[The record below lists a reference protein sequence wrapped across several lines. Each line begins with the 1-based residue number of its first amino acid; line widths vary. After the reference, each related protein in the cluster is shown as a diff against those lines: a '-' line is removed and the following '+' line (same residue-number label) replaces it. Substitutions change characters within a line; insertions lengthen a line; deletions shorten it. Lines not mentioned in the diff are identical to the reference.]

1 MPSQSPKLG
10 LTLALTSAV
19 IFGLSGAVAGGLFD
33 EVSPTRLT
41 QARAIAVMV
50 TLLPYVLIRGAP
62 AVGKA
67 WPALLAFGVVLAGVT
82 VTFYWALDL
91 LGVGPGATVQ
101 FVAPVFVLL
110 WMRFVNHRPV
120 VPIAWVAS
128 ATALTGVA
136 LVTEAWEIGAMDPL
150 AMAAGASSAVLF
162 AVYLLLAE
170 HLAHRLP
177 PTALTAYGFTIAAV
191 IWLVA
196 VPIGE
201 FPTDLSGSAWWR
213 LGVVLV
219 FGSIVPFLLEMA
231 ALQTVPSGLVG
242 VIATAEPVVAGAAAW
257 VLLDQAL
264 SPPQIAGSL
273 LVALSVAVISRFA
286 L

>member
-1 MPSQSPKLG
+1 MSSQSPKLG
-10 LTLALTSAV
+10 LALALTSAV

-33 EVSPTRLT
+33 EVSPTRVT
-41 QARAIAVMV
+41 QARAIGVMV

-62 AVGKA
+62 SVGRA
-67 WPALLAFGVVLAGVT
+67 WPALLAFGAVLAGVT

-110 WMRFVNHRPV
+110 WMRFVDHRPV

-128 ATALTGVA
+128 AGALIGVA
-136 LVTEAWEIGAMDPL
+136 LVTEAWKVGEVDAL
-150 AMAAGASSAVLF
+150 AMAAGVSSAVLF

-177 PTALTAYGFTIAAV
+177 PTALTAYGFTIAAA

-196 VPIGE
+196 APLGD
-201 FPTDLSGSAWWR
+201 FPTDLSNSAWWR

-219 FGSIVPFLLEMA
+219 FGSTVPFLLELA
-231 ALQTVPSGLVG
+231 ALKTVSSGLVG

-257 VLLDQAL
+257 LLLDQAL
-264 SPPQIAGSL
+264 SPAQVAGSL
-273 LVALSVAVISRFA
+273 LVASSVAVISLFA
-286 L
+286 R